1 LVLAHLGEPALSPV
15 PTPAKQNNQQKEAS
29 PMSAQGRLSGL
40 IARAIGPAT
49 LAAIAYASHASAE
62 VSELTVRYGA
72 IPEPQLVAKEKGWFE
87 QELGIPIDWITI
99 SGGANAI
106 AAMQSGSLHI
116 ACGVGTPPIAAAL
129 AQGVPIRIFW
139 IQDNAPES
147 LAVKPEAAKSV
158 AELDGKKIGALV
170 GSTMYFALVVAL
182 GKEGLSPRDVDII
195 DLPVEETLA
204 AFKRGDIDGAI
215 LPHPAID
222 ELIAAGAVEIMTPVD
237 RAEKYGYSLFDACIV
252 LEDWAAA
259 NPETLAKWVAVE
271 EKANAY
277 VRANEADSLETI
289 AKALNI
295 DTETAKAGLAVSVQP
310 SAEEQLDML
319 WLGQPGSTGT
329 GVVKAIEITGQ
340 FQKDLGRIPDVPK
353 NIDAA
358 IDPSFVAKVVAP

>member
-1 LVLAHLGEPALSPV
+1 MAALLCGALASPAL
-15 PTPAKQNNQQKEAS
+15 TAA
-29 PMSAQGRLSGL
+29 AQTVDE
-40 IARAIGPAT
+40 I
-49 LAAIAYASHASAE
+49 
-62 VSELTVRYGA
+62 TVRYGA

-87 QELGIPIDWITI
+87 EELGIPINWITI

-147 LAVKPEAAKSV
+147 LAVNPHVAQSV
-158 AELDGKKIGALV
+158 SDLEGSKIAALV

-182 GKEGLSPRDVDII
+182 GQEGLSPRDLEII
-195 DLPVEETLA
+195 DLPVEESLA
-204 AFKRGDIDGAI
+204 AYHRGDIDGAI

-222 ELIAAGAVEIMTPVD
+222 EMMKAGAEEIMSPVD

-252 LEDWAAA
+252 LEDWATAH
-259 NPETLAKWVAVE
+259 PDILEKWVKVE

-277 VRANEADSLETI
+277 VRANEDDSLQTI
-289 AKALNI
+289 ATALNI
-295 DTETAKAGLAVSVQP
+295 DKETAKAGLSVAVQP
-310 SAEEQLDML
+310 SAKEQLDML
-319 WLGQPGSTGT
+319 WIGEPGSTGT
-329 GVVKAIEITGQ
+329 GVAEAIAITAQ
-340 FQKDLGRIPDVPK
+340 FQKDLGRIPAMPE

-358 IDPSFVAKVVAP
+358 IDSSFVAEVAGSE